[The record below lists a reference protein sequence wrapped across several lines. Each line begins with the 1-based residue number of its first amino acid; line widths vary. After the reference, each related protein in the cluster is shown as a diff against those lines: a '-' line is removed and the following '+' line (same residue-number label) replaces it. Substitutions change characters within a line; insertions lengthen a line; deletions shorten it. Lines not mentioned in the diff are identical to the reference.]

1 MTYVIS
7 DIHGCYQEYLA
18 LLEKIGFSDSDELYV
33 LGDMVDRGPEPIK
46 VLLDMMARPNVYPIL
61 GNHDYMALTMLSKL
75 NVEIT
80 AENAETHLT
89 ADDITGYLHWTQD
102 GGEVTARQFRALP
115 SEQRQDIL
123 DYLAD
128 CTLYELVQAGGNNYV
143 LVHAGL
149 NGFVPGKDLDD
160 YHYSDLIFHRADYSR
175 RCFPKWNTYLVTG
188 HTPTMSIREDR
199 EPLVYEGYG
208 HIAVDCGCV
217 FGGQLAAY
225 CLETQKAVYVR
236 RKGN

>member
-7 DIHGCYQEYLA
+7 DIHGCYQAYLA
-18 LLEKIGFSDSDELYV
+18 LLEQIGFSDSDELYV
-33 LGDMVDRGPEPIK
+33 LGDMADRGPEPIR
-46 VLLDMMARPNVYPIL
+46 VLQDMMARPNVYPIL

-89 ADDITGYLHWTQD
+89 ADDITGYLHWTRD
-102 GGEVTARQFRALP
+102 GGEVTARQFRALSP
-115 SEQRQDIL
+115 EERADIL

-128 CTLYELVQAGGNNYV
+128 CALYEELEVNGDRFT

-149 NGFVPGKDLDD
+149 NGFTPGKALED
-160 YHYSDLIFHRADYSR
+160 YHYSDLIFHRADYAR
-175 RCFPKWNTYLVTG
+175 RYFPQWNHYLVTG
-188 HTPTMSIREDR
+188 HTPTMSIRADR

-217 FGGQLAAY
+217 YGGQLAAY
-225 CLETQKAVYVR
+225 CLETRKAVYVR
-236 RKGN
+236 K